1 MMEEKER
8 NRRERRESEI
18 EERDAEKGRKVEREN
33 SYICVSIV
41 ICMYDHTSLIVLY
54 VGNLVIDI
62 LKGLLNISQEISI
75 INLIYFYIF
84 RH

>member
-41 ICMYDHTSLIVLY
+41 MYI
-54 VGNLVIDI
+54 
-62 LKGLLNISQEISI
+62 
-75 INLIYFYIF
+75 
-84 RH
+84 

>member
-1 MMEEKER
+1 MSMFTDDFKPTIIDLL
-8 NRRERRESEI
+8 S
-18 EERDAEKGRKVEREN
+18 
-33 SYICVSIV
+33 VSQLCI
-41 ICMYDHTSLIVLY
+41 ILSGNWSHTSLIVLY